1 MSRETAE
8 RRVAEVLAAPSPLE
22 QRVAALEATVDR
34 LMSPVVAPEWT
45 EEQIAQFQRDFEAAT
60 VDGKHRPLQI
70 LPLQPNLLDPETVRQ
85 LLRESVTVVK
95 PGEVLFF
102 TVGDPNVTPG
112 QLREI
117 QEAISTW
124 LEYNAPEVK
133 AIVLPHGEFAAA
145 GTRPGF
151 MKDVR
156 VDVYRHERVESV
168 RLTHLPT
175 GIVVDAATEDE
186 AVAKLGAALVSG
198 GDISIND
205 ARQALGLPEFE
216 FPEAYVARAVPSA

>member
-1 MSRETAE
+1 MSSEVEQSGTA
-8 RRVAEVLAAPSPLE
+8 LE

-34 LMSPVVAPEWT
+34 LLTPVAQPKLT
-45 EEQIAQFQRDFEAAT
+45 DEQIAQFKEEFEATAAE
-60 VDGKHRPLQI
+60 GFQHGRPLMPPSS
-70 LPLQPNLLDPETVRQ
+70 LPNLLDPETVRQ

-102 TVGDPNVTPG
+102 TCGDPNYTPA
-112 QLREI
+112 QMRDI
-117 QEAISTW
+117 QDHIGWW
-124 LEYNAPEVK
+124 LAENAPDVK
-133 AIVLPHGEFAAA
+133 VIVLPHGEMAAA

-156 VDVYRHERVESV
+156 VDVYRPERIEAV

-175 GIVVDAATEDE
+175 GIVVDAPTEDE

-205 ARQALGLPEFE
+205 ARQALGLPELE
-216 FPEAYVARAVPSA
+216 IPEAYVAQAVPSA